1 MGIDLLIALLVLAS
15 FYLGYQRGL
24 ILAIFSFL
32 SIWVGIFLAFT
43 FTSVVGD
50 WLGQRMTVSGRWLPI
65 LSFLLILVG
74 VIILVRLGAK
84 ALERVLEVAQLGTF
98 NRVAGALLYSVV
110 LLSVCAATFQ
120 GLQWAGVVTAAERQS
135 SFFLQ
140 HVEPFF
146 MEAFRG
152 VSRWIPGKGDVF
164 ESLERY
170 FQSQRSA
177 APVL

>member
-1 MGIDLLIALLVLAS
+1 MGRNISGLYVYLSCRRLVGAADDGIGSLAPDP
-15 FYLGYQRGL
+15 
-24 ILAIFSFL
+24 FL
-32 SIWVGIFLAFT
+32 
-43 FTSVVGD
+43 
-50 WLGQRMTVSGRWLPI
+50 
-65 LSFLLILVG
+65 LVG